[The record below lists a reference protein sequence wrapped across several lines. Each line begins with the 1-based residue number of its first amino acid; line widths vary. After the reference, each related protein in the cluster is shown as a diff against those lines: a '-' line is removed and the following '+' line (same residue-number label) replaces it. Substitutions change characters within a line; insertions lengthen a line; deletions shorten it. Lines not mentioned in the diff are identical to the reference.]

1 MLAMSLA
8 HLGIVDISKSCDLKH
23 SVLDANAL
31 LLIRKG
37 DDLAVAAVG
46 DERGASRAGPVL
58 VEKARQHI
66 HGNVG
71 RCAAKKFNAP
81 EKRNPQRDN
90 GKAGIRID

>member
-8 HLGIVDISKSCDLKH
+8 HLRIVDISKSCDLKH

-71 RCAAKKFNAP
+71 RCTAEEFDTM
-81 EKRNPQRDN
+81 EDRNPQRDN